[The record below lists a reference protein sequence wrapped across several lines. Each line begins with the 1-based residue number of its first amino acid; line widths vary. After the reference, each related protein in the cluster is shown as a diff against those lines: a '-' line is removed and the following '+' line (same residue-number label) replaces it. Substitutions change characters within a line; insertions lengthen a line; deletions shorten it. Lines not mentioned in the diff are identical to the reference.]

1 MLILILLV
9 FALVMFCIAGAISVP
24 DPWHNRLVCF
34 GLACV
39 TGALILE
46 RATPLL
52 R

>member
-9 FALVMFCIAGAISVP
+9 FALVCFIVAGFIGVS

-34 GLACV
+34 GLACLA
-39 TGALILE
+39 GAALLE
-46 RATPLL
+46 RAGPLL